1 MGAFLFFV
9 GGDVAAV
16 IESLREERGE
26 LNKRYGALTAKYTDK
41 EGKLKPVREWDP
53 ADKAD
58 MEDIHGRLRDVSDM
72 LEVEDL
78 LARADEDDERATR
91 AALSGASF
99 SPGKTDMNPEEQK
112 RMEAFNKMLRGIG
125 LGNQEL
131 IREAR
136 QQSADILGEGGFTLA
151 PQMFVN
157 GVLRN
162 VDNNLVIPTLA
173 TVYNDV
179 PATGLGMIRETVEID
194 EPSWGTETS
203 AAPES
208 DVEVGNRNMIP
219 VEHKLLVKIT
229 EKLIENSRIDFVA
242 YVLERI
248 AYKYGV
254 AAEKAMMNGTGIN
267 QPLGIFTASND
278 GISTSRDVET
288 AGSGVIAADDI
299 IDLVSSLKEGHV
311 RSATMVLHRLVLK
324 AVRKLKGSDGH
335 YIWQP
340 DGNVGKGIVGGNPAT
355 INGVSYVLSEYA
367 PSAVSAGNYAIVIGN
382 FKHYVIARG
391 SNLRIKTLNERYA
404 DEFKIGYRCLA
415 SMDAQPVLDEAF
427 SRMKVKA

>member
-1 MGAFLFFV
+1 MP
-9 GGDVAAV
+9 AV
-16 IESLREERGE
+16 MDSLREERGE
-26 LNKRYGALTAKYTDK
+26 LTKRYGALKAKYTDK
-41 EGKLKPVREWDP
+41 DNQLKPVREWDP

-58 MEDIHGRLRDVSDM
+58 LEDIHGRLRDVSDM
-72 LEVEDL
+72 IDVEEL
-78 LARADEDDERATR
+78 LDRADQEDERATR
-91 AALSGASF
+91 EKLKGASYFPASGQLSG
-99 SPGKTDMNPEEQK
+99 EEEK
-112 RMEAFNKMLRGIG
+112 RMEAFSKMLRGMG
-125 LGNQEL
+125 LNNPEL
-131 IREAR
+131 MREAR

-162 VDNNLVIPTLA
+162 VDNALVIPTLA

-179 PATGLGMIRETVEID
+179 PATGLGMLRETVEID

-203 AAPES
+203 AAPET
-208 DVEVGNRNMIP
+208 DLEMGDRNVIP

-242 YVLERI
+242 YVLDRI

-254 AAEKAMMNGTGIN
+254 AAEKAYMNGTGIN
-267 QPLGIFTASND
+267 QPLGIFTPSND

-288 AGSGVIAADDI
+288 STTGEIKGDDI
-299 IDLVSSLKEGHV
+299 IDLVASLKGGHA
-311 RSATMVLHRLVLK
+311 RNATIVLHRLVLK
-324 AVRKLKGSDGH
+324 AIRKLKGTDGH
-335 YIWQP
+335 YLWQP

-355 INGVSYVLSEYA
+355 IHGVSYLLSEYA
-367 PSAVSAGNYAIVIGN
+367 PNAVSAGNYALVIGN

-391 SNLRIKTLNERYA
+391 SALKIKTLNERYA

-415 SMDAQPVLDEAF
+415 AMDAQPVLDEAF